1 MDLKTFASAITQ
13 IAEEKG
19 IKKEKVIEII
29 EMAMAAAYKKDYGAK
44 GQIVRARLS
53 EETGEA
59 KFSQIK
65 IVVDDSM
72 ILAEEEIEELKK
84 QKERR
89 GEVIFDQADEGE
101 KKFRFNPEKHIM
113 IDEAK
118 KIKSDIKSGDELEFV
133 LETQADYGRIAA
145 MTAKQVII
153 QRIREAER
161 EAVFEEYKTKEGEVI
176 SGIVQRIEGRNIFF
190 DIGKTI
196 GLLLPAEQIP
206 GEFYRIGSRLRLYVL
221 KVEKD
226 VKGTIILLS
235 RAYPKFLSKLFE
247 IEVPEVASMAV
258 IIKSIAREPGF
269 RSKVAVHSEAE
280 GIDPIGSMVG
290 QKGTRIGV
298 IIDELGGEKI
308 DIIEWSGSA
317 EKFIANA
324 LAPAKVLEVKISKI
338 RNQAVAIVPEEQLSL
353 AIGRDGQNVRLAAK
367 LTGWKIDVRPP
378 EAVAV
383 AEEGKKKET
392 KMKEDEKTEEEA
404 KEEKIKEKKKKA
416 SAKKV
421 KKDKEKP
428 ASAKSDLAT
437 AGLRHAKVASATQ
450 AGEVKK
456 KK

>member
-196 GLLLPAEQIP
+196 GLLLPA
-206 GEFYRIGSRLRLYVL
+206 
-221 KVEKD
+221 
-226 VKGTIILLS
+226 
-235 RAYPKFLSKLFE
+235 
-247 IEVPEVASMAV
+247 
-258 IIKSIAREPGF
+258 
-269 RSKVAVHSEAE
+269 
-280 GIDPIGSMVG
+280 
-290 QKGTRIGV
+290 
-298 IIDELGGEKI
+298 
-308 DIIEWSGSA
+308 
-317 EKFIANA
+317 
-324 LAPAKVLEVKISKI
+324 
-338 RNQAVAIVPEEQLSL
+338 
-353 AIGRDGQNVRLAAK
+353 
-367 LTGWKIDVRPP
+367 
-378 EAVAV
+378 
-383 AEEGKKKET
+383 
-392 KMKEDEKTEEEA
+392 
-404 KEEKIKEKKKKA
+404 
-416 SAKKV
+416 
-421 KKDKEKP
+421 
-428 ASAKSDLAT
+428 
-437 AGLRHAKVASATQ
+437 
-450 AGEVKK
+450 
-456 KK
+456 